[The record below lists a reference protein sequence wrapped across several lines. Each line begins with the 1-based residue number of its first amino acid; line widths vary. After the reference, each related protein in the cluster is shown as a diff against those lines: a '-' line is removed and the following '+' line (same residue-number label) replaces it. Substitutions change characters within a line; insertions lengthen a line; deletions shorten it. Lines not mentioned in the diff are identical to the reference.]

1 MIASLFKTRKPKR
14 FELRTRYYDAE
25 KEAFQERVNQ
35 SKNANDVSVRMKL
48 QFNERRRKKSN
59 ASRQS
64 SIRIIVIAAT
74 LMIIAWYI
82 FF

>member
-1 MIASLFKTRKPKR
+1 M
-14 FELRTRYYDAE
+14 RTRYYDAE
-25 KEAFQERVNQ
+25 KEAFEARVNR
-35 SKNANDVSVRMKL
+35 SKNVETDVSTRMKL
-48 QFNERRRKKSN
+48 QFRGRKRKKSN

-74 LMIIAWYI
+74 LILMAWYI